1 MEVWSLPRFKEEET
15 EAHREVMELAQDL
28 LPGNGS
34 EPGPCEAEPYAILP
48 SGWKQHFPAWDL
60 E

>member
-1 MEVWSLPRFKEEET
+1 MEVQSLPRFKEEET
-15 EAHREVMELAQDL
+15 EAHREVTGLAQDL

-34 EPGPCEAEPYAILP
+34 EPGPCEVQPYAVLP